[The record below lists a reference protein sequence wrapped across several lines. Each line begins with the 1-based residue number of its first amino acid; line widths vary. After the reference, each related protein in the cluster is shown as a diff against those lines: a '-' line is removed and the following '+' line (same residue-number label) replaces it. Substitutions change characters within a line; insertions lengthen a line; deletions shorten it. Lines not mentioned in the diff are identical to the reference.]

1 MKQDR
6 ASREKEPRSLG
17 SKRGRQ
23 VLSCGGNRAKT
34 HPSRPPSRG
43 PLTGRGP
50 SSYVSSRADQ
60 NFLRP
65 REGSVF
71 IFLSRER
78 EGAGWRLCKYRVG
91 KSHLQSERACVS
103 RQEWRERKGPSPG
116 DKACCSGWEAS
127 RQWRVYSDDGS
138 RNQPLADSHLS
149 PTCRP
154 GGCPRARLL

>member
-6 ASREKEPRSLG
+6 ASRKRNPGRLG

-50 SSYVSSRADQ
+50 SSYVSSKADQ
-60 NFLRP
+60 NFLGP

-78 EGAGWRLCKYRVG
+78 EGAGWEAMQIPCG
-91 KSHLQSERACVS
+91 KVTPSV
-103 RQEWRERKGPSPG
+103 RKGL
-116 DKACCSGWEAS
+116 
-127 RQWRVYSDDGS
+127 RVQAGV
-138 RNQPLADSHLS
+138 
-149 PTCRP
+149 
-154 GGCPRARLL
+154 GGRL